1 MEAIWGTVIGTVL
14 GCIVIVGA
22 IIMGDRVYY
31 SPHVQMVSIILM
43 VFFMAGL
50 LGGLYIGWLM

>member
-14 GCIVIVGA
+14 GCIVIVSA
-22 IIMGDRVYY
+22 IIISDRVYY
-31 SPHVQMVSIILM
+31 SPHVQMVSIILV

-50 LGGLYIGWLM
+50 LVGLYIGRLM